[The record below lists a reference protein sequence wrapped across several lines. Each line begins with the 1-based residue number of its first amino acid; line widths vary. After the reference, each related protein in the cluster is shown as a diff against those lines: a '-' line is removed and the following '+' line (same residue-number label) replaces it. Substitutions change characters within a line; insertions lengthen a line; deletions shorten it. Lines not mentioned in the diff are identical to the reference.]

1 MDPHRKE
8 ITMTILTD
16 LPAGDAL
23 LGRVIDTTGAPI
35 DGRGP
40 IAAATRLPIDQPAG
54 ASSAALPEQ
63 LLETGIKVLDLYA
76 PIVRGGVVP
85 MIAGSGV
92 GKVVVSNELIRRV
105 ATRRNPGAG
114 RAGGCVVMA
123 FLDHPTYG
131 MAELVAD
138 MRGAAVDRYAALL
151 VGQPDDPQATRD
163 RLGLAALALAESF
176 CEQGRETL
184 LFLEENLISLA
195 TVERFV
201 ARRRGGD
208 QAALT
213 TLLWQH
219 DPPILPAGEQAYARL
234 LGERDGQ
241 IAFSRALA
249 KQSIW
254 PAIDPLR
261 STSRLLDGR
270 SLGAEHTR
278 VAGAARQL
286 LRDHGDIEGSGAASA
301 DPALQARARRVLLF
315 GSQPFF
321 VAEPFTAVPG
331 VYVPLVQTLRG
342 YSELVDGRHDAA
354 PEEVFRFVGEIG
366 EALRKVGG

>member
-1 MDPHRKE
+1 
-8 ITMTILTD
+8 MTLLTD

-23 LGRVIDTTGAPI
+23 LGRVIDTSGAPI
-35 DGRGP
+35 DGLGP
-40 IAAATRLPIDQPAG
+40 LAEATRLPIDQPAG
-54 ASSAALPEQ
+54 AGAVALPDQ
-63 LLETGIKVLDLYA
+63 LLEIGIKALDLYA

-92 GKVVVSNELIRRV
+92 GKIVLSNELIRRI
-105 ATRRNPGAG
+105 AT
-114 RAGGCVVMA
+114 RAGGCAVVA

-131 MAELVAD
+131 VAELVPD
-138 MRGAAVDRYAALL
+138 MRGGGVDRYAALL

-184 LFLEENLISLA
+184 LFLEESLISQA

-201 ARRRGGD
+201 ARRRSGG

-213 TLLWQH
+213 ILLWQH
-219 DPPILPAGEQAYARL
+219 DPPLLPAGEQVYARL

-241 IAFSRALA
+241 IVFSRALA
-249 KQSIW
+249 KQGIW

-261 STSRLLDGR
+261 STSRLLDGQA
-270 SLGAEHTR
+270 LGAEHAR

-286 LRDHGDIEGSGAASA
+286 LREHSDIAASGAAGA
-301 DPALQARARRVLLF
+301 DPRLQARARRVLLF
-315 GSQPFF
+315 GGQPFF

-331 VYVPLVQTLRG
+331 MYVPLAETLRG
-342 YSELVDGRHDAA
+342 YGELVDGLHDGAS
-354 PEEVFRFVGEIG
+354 EEAFRFTGTLDD
-366 EALRKVGG
+366 ALGKATA